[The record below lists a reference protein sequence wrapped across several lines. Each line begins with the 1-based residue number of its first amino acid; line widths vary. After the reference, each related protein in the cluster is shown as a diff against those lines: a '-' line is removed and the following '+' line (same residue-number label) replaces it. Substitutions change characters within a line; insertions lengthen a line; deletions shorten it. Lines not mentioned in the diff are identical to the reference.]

1 MKAEIYSVVD
11 KSFKPVSL
19 DKKMNVVTNQLRDAD
34 IEILYKT
41 DLEADRIT
49 LLEALRQSYSVD
61 EGIQLIIIVNAL
73 DGTAKCDTLKLFKK
87 LCPKHTEN
95 DEYDEDSED
104 GNISDYKNKGDLEN
118 LAAEFEEEDKAK
130 KNTIT
135 VIVFNYTSQD
145 VTGQKK
151 DGIVTH

>member
-11 KSFKPVSL
+11 KSFKPASL
-19 DKKMNVVTNQLRDAD
+19 DKKMNLVTNQLRDAD

-41 DLEADRIT
+41 DLESDKIK
-49 LLEALRQSYSVD
+49 LLEALRQSYAVD

-73 DGTAKCDTLKLFKK
+73 DGTAKCDTLKLFRK

-104 GNISDYKNKGDLEN
+104 GNISAYKDKGDLEN
-118 LAAEFEEEDKAK
+118 LAAEFEADDRKK
-130 KNTIT
+130 KNTVSNDNSKVVNEI
-135 VIVFNYTSQD
+135 
-145 VTGQKK
+145 
-151 DGIVTH
+151 